1 MQPHRKIYIVKLR
14 QPQTGISETN
24 FHCLKIKVKFRFNIN
39 TAVHIVFYFYKIIS
53 IVFPLIET
61 VMLYITRVNNYLLYI
76 YCTAI
81 YSKCMK
87 ECPEIVINV

>member
-1 MQPHRKIYIVKLR
+1 MQPHRKIYITKLI
-14 QPQTGISETN
+14 QPRTGISETN

-61 VMLYITRVNNYLLYI
+61 VMVVHYSCKQLPTIYLLHSNI
-76 YCTAI
+76 
-81 YSKCMK
+81 
-87 ECPEIVINV
+87 